1 MDRYTPTAR
10 ERWQM
15 KQSEPQPQ
23 GWVLA
28 LFGWIFAGLGFI
40 FSFFVVG
47 GLLGIVGLVF
57 GILTKRMEQRN
68 TQGVFIIVISSVAI
82 GIGLLIFT
90 IFAAQGFVEGLRE
103 GYNEHYQSGR

>member
-28 LFGWIFAGLGFI
+28 LFGWIFAGLGFV

-47 GLLGIVGLVF
+47 GLLGILGLVF
-57 GILTKRMEQRN
+57 GILTRKMEQRN
-68 TQGVFIIVISSVAI
+68 TQGIFIIVISSVAI
-82 GIGLLIFT
+82 GIGLLIFM
-90 IFAAQGFVEGLRE
+90 IFFAQGFVEGLRE
-103 GYNEHYQSGR
+103 GYNEHY

>member
-28 LFGWIFAGLGFI
+28 LFGWIFSGLGFV
-40 FSFFVVG
+40 FSFFVIG
-47 GLLGIVGLVF
+47 GLLGLIGLVF
-57 GILTKRMEQRN
+57 GILTRKMEQRN
-68 TQGVFIIVISSVAI
+68 TQGILIIVISSVAI
-82 GIGLLIFT
+82 GIGLLIFM
-90 IFAAQGFVEGLRE
+90 IFFAQGFVEGLRE
-103 GYNEHYQSGR
+103 GYNEHY